1 MRFFTQRAISAS
13 ILAATAL
20 LCAPTWAAALDVGP
34 ATTHEGA
41 PAASSFAA
49 LSSPDAAA
57 AALATGPVVTPAGMA
72 GTPEAAS
79 WSAAT
84 GAAPGQAFSTQ
95 IQGLAEGDLPK
106 AWYDATLPVPEP
118 NTYALMLAGLGV
130 IGLVAR
136 RRRPH

>member
-1 MRFFTQRAISAS
+1 MRFLTQRAISAS
-13 ILAATAL
+13 ILAAAAL
-20 LCAPTWAAALDVGP
+20 LCAPTWAAALDFGMAP
-34 ATTHEGA
+34 TQETG

-57 AALATGPVVTPAGMA
+57 ALTAGPVVTPAGMA

-79 WSAAT
+79 WSAAA